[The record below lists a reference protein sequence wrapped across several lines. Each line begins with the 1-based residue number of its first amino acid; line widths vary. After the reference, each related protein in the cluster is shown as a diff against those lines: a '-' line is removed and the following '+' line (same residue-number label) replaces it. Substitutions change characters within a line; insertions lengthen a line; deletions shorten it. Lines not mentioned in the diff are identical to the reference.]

1 MHATDGPLQWRALSV
16 PKSGHTSDEC
26 EDAWAGDSAPGR
38 FAVAD
43 GASESAFA
51 SLWAKLLAN
60 GFVAAPRPP
69 ELANWLHDAQERWSS
84 EVMELDLPWYADM
97 KRQEGAFATLLGLIF
112 QPRTRARPG
121 AWRAVA
127 VGDACLVHVR
137 RNRPVRTFPLKSA
150 SDFGNDPCLI
160 GSRDSSPPTPR
171 RARGSLLP
179 GDRFYLMT
187 DALAQ
192 WFLRAHEDKEE
203 PCDALKSVLAS
214 ARPEESFAAWIDE
227 LREQGRMRNDDVTLM
242 AVAINKE

>member
-1 MHATDGPLQWRALSV
+1 V
-16 PKSGHTSDEC
+16 PKSGHTNEEC

-51 SLWAKLLAN
+51 SLWARLLASS
-60 GFVAAPRPP
+60 FVAAPRPP
-69 ELANWLHDAQERWSS
+69 ELADWLHDAQHRWSS

-121 AWRAVA
+121 GWRAVA

-137 RNRPVRTFPLKSA
+137 RNRPVRTFPLKSS
-150 SDFGNDPCLI
+150 SDFSNDPCLI
-160 GSRDSSPPTPR
+160 GSRDSSPPRPR
-171 RARGSLLP
+171 RARGTMLD

-192 WFLRAHEDKEE
+192 WFLRAHEDEE
-203 PCDALKSVLAS
+203 HPCDALKSVLTAAS
-214 ARPEESFAAWIDE
+214 PDESFVAWVEE
-227 LREQGRMRNDDVTLM
+227 LRYLGRMRNDDVTLL
-242 AVAINKE
+242 AVVINKE